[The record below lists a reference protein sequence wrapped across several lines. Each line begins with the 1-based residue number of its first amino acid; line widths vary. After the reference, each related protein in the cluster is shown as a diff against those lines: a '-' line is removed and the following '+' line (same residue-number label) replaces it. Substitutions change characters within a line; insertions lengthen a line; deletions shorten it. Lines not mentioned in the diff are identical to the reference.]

1 MKITAVSF
9 GAMLTPEPEVIKIAF
24 DLGVNYVDTARRY
37 MGGKSEEI
45 VGKAVKGRRD
55 RIYVATKT
63 QPSSHSKEDII
74 RDVEASLKALD
85 TDYVDVIQLHNLTD
99 KERIFTPETR
109 EALIKLREQG
119 KVRFFGVTTH
129 KNQAEVL
136 NALVD
141 DRDRFFDTGLVAFN
155 FKSDKPVSD
164 AMERA
169 AKANIGIIAMEDT
182 GWRICH

>member
-1 MKITAVSF
+1 M
-9 GAMLTPEPEVIKIAF
+9 
-24 DLGVNYVDTARRY
+24 
-37 MGGKSEEI
+37 
-45 VGKAVKGRRD
+45 
-55 RIYVATKT
+55 
-63 QPSSHSKEDII
+63 
-74 RDVEASLKALD
+74 
-85 TDYVDVIQLHNLTD
+85 
-99 KERIFTPETR
+99 
-109 EALIKLREQG
+109 REQG

-129 KNQAEVL
+129 KNQSEVL
-136 NALVD
+136 NALAD